1 VTISAPIEIRLG
13 FGREQMNAW
22 IDQAMLEG
30 EREQLRQRILRRIA
44 ARERRERDL
53 DDVEERCR
61 CGDPGARPPC
71 SYCERGSR
79 GT

>member
-1 VTISAPIEIRLG
+1 MKPVVVQLG
-13 FGREQMNAW
+13 ITRETLAAW

-30 EREQLRQRILRRIA
+30 EREQMRQRLLRRIA
-44 ARERRERDL
+44 AREARERAF
-53 DDVEERCR
+53 DDVQERCA

-79 GT
+79 EA

>member
-1 VTISAPIEIRLG
+1 MTISAPIEIRLG
-13 FGREQMNAW
+13 FTREQMHAW

-30 EREQLRQRILRRIA
+30 EREQYRQRLLRRIA
-44 ARERRERDL
+44 ARDRRERAF

-71 SYCERGSR
+71 SYCERGNR

>member
-1 VTISAPIEIRLG
+1 MSDPLPVVVQLG
-13 FGREQMNAW
+13 ITRETLAAW

-30 EREQLRQRILRRIA
+30 EREQMRQRLLRRIA
-44 ARERRERDL
+44 ARERRERAF